1 MAPAKA
7 YINTLTRLGSVYTNV
22 HKLDL
27 YSFRH
32 IVILYSNLYIF
43 ILCINRY
50 KKTNMKIN
58 TPKDLSAII
67 KDNRKAKGWTQ
78 ADLAKR
84 IGVYQ
89 RDISNCETKPEK
101 ISVDMLIKLCASLDL
116 ALKVDNLAMDEV
128 STQTSSLA
136 KKSLRF

>member
-1 MAPAKA
+1 
-7 YINTLTRLGSVYTNV
+7 
-22 HKLDL
+22 
-27 YSFRH
+27 
-32 IVILYSNLYIF
+32 
-43 ILCINRY
+43 
-50 KKTNMKIN
+50 MKIN

-67 KDNRKAKGWTQ
+67 KDSRKAKGWTQ

-101 ISVDMLIKLCASLDL
+101 VSVNMLIKLCASLDL
-116 ALKVDNLAMDEV
+116 ELKVDSLSKDEV
-128 STQTSSLA
+128 STLPTPLA

>member
-1 MAPAKA
+1 
-7 YINTLTRLGSVYTNV
+7 
-22 HKLDL
+22 
-27 YSFRH
+27 
-32 IVILYSNLYIF
+32 
-43 ILCINRY
+43 
-50 KKTNMKIN
+50 MKIN

-67 KDNRKAKGWTQ
+67 KDSRKVNGWTQ

-101 ISVDMLIKLCASLDL
+101 VSVDMLIKLCASLDL
-116 ALKVDNLAMDEV
+116 ELKVDSLSKGEE
-128 STQTSSLA
+128 STLTTPRA

>member
-1 MAPAKA
+1 
-7 YINTLTRLGSVYTNV
+7 
-22 HKLDL
+22 
-27 YSFRH
+27 
-32 IVILYSNLYIF
+32 
-43 ILCINRY
+43 
-50 KKTNMKIN
+50 MKIN

-67 KDNRKAKGWTQ
+67 NDRRKAKGWTQ

-101 ISVDMLIKLCASLDL
+101 ISVNMLIKLCASLDL
-116 ALKVDNLAMDEV
+116 ALKVDSLSKDEV
-128 STQTSSLA
+128 STLTTPLA